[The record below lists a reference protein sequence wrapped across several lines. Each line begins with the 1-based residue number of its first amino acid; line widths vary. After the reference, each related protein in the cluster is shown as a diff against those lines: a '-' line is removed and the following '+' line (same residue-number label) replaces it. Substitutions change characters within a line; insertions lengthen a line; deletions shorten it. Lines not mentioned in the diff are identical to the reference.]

1 MYGPAASTAMADLP
15 YDARGVLS
23 GLYQAGYSWGYLFA
37 AVFYRALVPTTSY
50 GWRSL
55 FWFASVPPI
64 FLIVFRYVMPE
75 TDHFIAVKAE
85 RAARAAAPSEQN
97 ESIQA
102 RSVAKSP
109 GVVAF
114 IKEAGT
120 AAKQNWVLLI
130 YMVFM
135 MAGFNSCSHG
145 SQDFF
150 PTFLKNQA
158 ELNASQV
165 TIISVVGQLGSI
177 TGGLVLGF
185 FSTFLGRRPTMLI
198 ACILGGAMVPAYIL
212 PRSMVLV
219 ASAFFQQVF
228 VGGVWG
234 PIPIHLMELSP
245 EALRV
250 TCVGL
255 TYQLGNLASAGS
267 ATIQAIIGERY
278 PLAPGPTGA
287 KRFDYGKVIA
297 IFMGA
302 VWAYVFFLLLIGPE
316 MTQEERDE
324 EARAVQDRNDLR
336 RGSVAV
342 EDVHHVEAKAD
353 A

>member
-23 GLYQAGYSWGYLFA
+23 GLYQNGYSTGYLLA
-37 AVFYRALVPTTSY
+37 AVFYRALVPTTSHS
-50 GWRSL
+50 WRSL
-55 FWFASVPPI
+55 FWFAAVPPV
-64 FLIVFRYVMPE
+64 FLMAFRYVMPE
-75 TDHFIAVKAE
+75 TDHFLSVKAE
-85 RAARAAAPSEQN
+85 RAARPAPSQGDG
-97 ESIQA
+97 SGQGS
-102 RSVAKSP
+102 SVADATS
-109 GVVAF
+109 VRVF
-114 IKEAGT
+114 IKEAGI
-120 AAKQNWVLLI
+120 AIKQNWFLLI
-130 YMVFM
+130 YMVFL
-135 MAGFNSCSHG
+135 MAGLNSCSHG

-158 ELNASQV
+158 ELNPSQV
-165 TIISVVGQLGSI
+165 TVISIVGQLGSI
-177 TGGLVLGF
+177 TGGTVLGYI
-185 FSTFLGRRPTMLI
+185 STFLGRRPTMLI
-198 ACILGGAMVPAYIL
+198 ACILGGALVPAYIL

-219 ASAFFQQVF
+219 ASAYFEQVF

-245 EALRV
+245 VALRA

-278 PLAPGPTGA
+278 PLAPGPKGA

-302 VWAYVFFLLLIGPE
+302 VWAYVFFFLLVGPE
-316 MTQEERDE
+316 MTQQEREE
-324 EARAVQDRNDLR
+324 EAQAVQDRNDLR
-336 RGSVAV
+336 RGSIVVDDALQ
-342 EDVHHVEAKAD
+342 VEAKSD